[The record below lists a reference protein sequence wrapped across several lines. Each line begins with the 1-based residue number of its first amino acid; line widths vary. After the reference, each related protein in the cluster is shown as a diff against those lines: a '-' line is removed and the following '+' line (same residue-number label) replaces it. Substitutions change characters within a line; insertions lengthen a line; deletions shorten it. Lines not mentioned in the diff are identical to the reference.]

1 MTSVSPPDGGDEQQ
15 WAACLVA
22 KTGSTFFRRN
32 SPEPDQARESFLLKN
47 DIALFSRPAG
57 LQPPTSPHSRWL
69 AMPPHPPASPP
80 AGPFDSRPLPRLP
93 AAPRAW
99 QPCRSP
105 VELLT
110 CPAALPPTSTARAR
124 ERTRM
129 HARTHA
135 FTHAR
140 MRAECPRDAPTVPPQ
155 CPPSAPHNAPHSA
168 PHSAPLFFHSKIENS
183 RFKTRN
189 YSLRCVISF

>member
-1 MTSVSPPDGGDEQQ
+1 MATVQHAVLTSESPPDGGDEQQ

-22 KTGSTFFRRN
+22 KTGNTFFRRN

-57 LQPPTSPHSRWL
+57 LRPPTSPHSRWL

-105 VELLT
+105 VGLLA
-110 CPAALPPTSTARAR
+110 CPAALPLTSTA
-124 ERTRM
+124 
-129 HARTHA
+129 
-135 FTHAR
+135 AR
-140 MRAECPRDAPTVPPQ
+140 MPAGKGAAPCKILELLLHHGWVEAGNGFAESCLQVGRAFLILKRATGR
-155 CPPSAPHNAPHSA
+155 A
-168 PHSAPLFFHSKIENS
+168 
-183 RFKTRN
+183 
-189 YSLRCVISF
+189 

>member
-1 MTSVSPPDGGDEQQ
+1 MTSESPPDGGDEQQ

-22 KTGSTFFRRN
+22 KTGNTFFRRN
-32 SPEPDQARESFLLKN
+32 SPEPDQARGSFLLKN

-57 LQPPTSPHSRWL
+57 LRPPTSPHSRWL

-105 VELLT
+105 VGLLA
-110 CPAALPPTSTARAR
+110 CPAALPLTSTA
-124 ERTRM
+124 
-129 HARTHA
+129 
-135 FTHAR
+135 AR
-140 MRAECPRDAPTVPPQ
+140 MPAGKGAAPCKILELLLHHGWVEAGNGFAESCLQVGRAFLILKRATGR
-155 CPPSAPHNAPHSA
+155 A
-168 PHSAPLFFHSKIENS
+168 
-183 RFKTRN
+183 
-189 YSLRCVISF
+189 